1 MLPTVA
7 EMIKQADEVKY
18 VGDVSANVRLCL
30 TTSKDSIHEST
41 KLFEEKNM
49 APIHAALLQIVNR
62 VEGFAKTKQ
71 TNTIKEHTIN

>member
-1 MLPTVA
+1 
-7 EMIKQADEVKY
+7 MIKQADEVKY

-49 APIHAALLQIVNR
+49 APIHAALL
-62 VEGFAKTKQ
+62 
-71 TNTIKEHTIN
+71 